1 MREQFRRRVIS
12 THLWLVR
19 KVHGEVPVRLTYWLG
34 LRSFVSTVFRKP
46 DPLLLS
52 SSLLQVFGKS
62 LVVSDWQQ
70 LLWDDV
76 LGGWA
81 LRVCWLSIGY
91 HFNVS

>member
-1 MREQFRRRVIS
+1 MG

-19 KVHGEVPVRLTYWLG
+19 KVHGEAPVRLTYRLG

-52 SSLLQVFGKS
+52 SSLLQAFDKS
-62 LVVSDWQQ
+62 LVISDLQQ

-76 LGGWA
+76 VGERA
-81 LRVCWLSIGY
+81 LMSC
-91 HFNVS
+91 